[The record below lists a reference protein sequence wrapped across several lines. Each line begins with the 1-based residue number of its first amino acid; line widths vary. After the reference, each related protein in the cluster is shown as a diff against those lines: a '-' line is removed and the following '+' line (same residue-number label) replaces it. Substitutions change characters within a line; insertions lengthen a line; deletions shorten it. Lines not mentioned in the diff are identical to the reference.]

1 MPNDKLK
8 LFQMLLELLS
18 GYFKLQERSES
29 LQLKLVIWSHFQGT
43 AAQIFSLNN
52 PNSAT
57 LNIAN
62 S

>member
-8 LFQMLLELLS
+8 LFQMLAELLS
-18 GYFKLQERSES
+18 GYFESQERPES
-29 LQLKLVIWSHFQGT
+29 LKLKLVIWSHFQGT

-52 PNSAT
+52 RNSAP
-57 LNIAN
+57 LNTVN